1 MGSRCGFYDGESLSL
16 HVNLKNK
23 QTIKRRKKKKIRE
36 NISTKAGV
44 SLSLFLS
51 LCDGKKNKSAMSY
64 CSEKLLVGGRMLHF

>member
-44 SLSLFLS
+44 SLSLPLS
-51 LCDGKKNKSAMSY
+51 L
-64 CSEKLLVGGRMLHF
+64 